1 MDYYGIFRGICTV
14 TNIHTTMTGDGWNP
28 THSADDF
35 GMVDGIEW
43 IPHYIQSLWIG
54 CVHVRTVLTSQKLCW
69 KGINEDWPCIHTR
82 RNIED
87 LAPNQPKHQFEGNE
101 VVVFWMIYGL
111 LAIAL
116 AMMALCLHG
125 GRVTGPPQNVTNSVS
140 QTTQALKIAIGWSV
154 VSYVFP
160 IFTPKH
166 HVVGSNYRMHQYDIS
181 NLYHLPI
188 DSHSLV
194 IAFFGISSPQFQLW
208 YWANSHL
215 FFASSNVSCRCS
227 RTTGRLCH
235 SNSRNSWIFLSA
247 KDKVNDELVDWIDL
261 LQRRHEYQE
270 AMALIHWR
278 HLTSHSFNW
287 SKTHTEANN
296 AQKFQIPPTWLPL
309 FSRNGV
315 FSEFPQPMIAVLCQI
330 STVWG
335 NLSCIHCPQFCS
347 LILCWCR
354 FCPSHT
360 SCQEWR
366 IIRRRG
372 TWPIRTSC
380 HPQVLGPAASLL
392 FIEEVNMKYDQMVEK
407 QPDEVL

>member
-43 IPHYIQSLWIG
+43 IPHSIQSLWIG

-69 KGINEDWPCIHTR
+69 TGINEDWPCIHTR

-125 GRVTGPPQNVTNSVS
+125 GRVTGRPQNVTNSVS

-166 HVVGSNYRMHQYDIS
+166 HVVVSNYRMHQYDIS

-208 YWANSHL
+208 YE
-215 FFASSNVSCRCS
+215 
-227 RTTGRLCH
+227 
-235 SNSRNSWIFLSA
+235 SA

-287 SKTHTEANN
+287 SKTHRSQQCAEVSTTPN
-296 AQKFQIPPTWLPL
+296 
-309 FSRNGV
+309 
-315 FSEFPQPMIAVLCQI
+315 MIAIVFQKWCVFRISPADDCSCLPNINGLRQPFMHPLPPVLFPH
-330 STVWG
+330 SV
-335 NLSCIHCPQFCS
+335 LV
-347 LILCWCR
+347 
-354 FCPSHT
+354 
-360 SCQEWR
+360 
-366 IIRRRG
+366 
-372 TWPIRTSC
+372 
-380 HPQVLGPAASLL
+380 QVLSFSHFLPR
-392 FIEEVNMKYDQMVEK
+392 VENNPEK
-407 QPDEVL
+407 RYLTYPNLVPSSSAWTSS